1 MFKKNVWIVGLL
13 TALAI
18 MFTGCVDPIVEDN
31 SGVVVTVVDLQEII
45 KDVPVQVLNET
56 RWNEIFDDTP
66 FKMCGESNGKFEII
80 EVGGKKALKV
90 SQMTANWGVGFDAR
104 SATNPDQKVKGINF
118 KAGDVITIKGST
130 DLADGF
136 TMNTKGENGMGKID
150 NWSATGDFSA
160 TVTVTTAAAAEIKAN
175 SAKGS
180 LRLHGAGDSGPGRIG
195 TIIIEEF
202 KVDGK
207 RGSGDVESALNYNID
222 GAGEYMKPADSA
234 DVYYLDLGTAVYSQ
248 LNPNKFPVAK
258 ISTKNMTVV
267 YNTNTQGVFVPFTPE
282 LKRIILTAKAY
293 GRNVAINVDGSFDN
307 YYSINQVRIG
317 FANDG
322 GGDWNVTD
330 LPVYNITHN
339 TTPQFGVNRALTW
352 GGNYTVAK
360 ANGLIIQA
368 RPGAIVKNPTTGV
381 DSWSGGNDVG
391 PFSSD
396 GSADRSKIVTYK
408 LTVKSI
414 KIVISGTG
422 SAPTA
427 ISSLAFTLPAP
438 RAGATA
444 VKTITGGTNFT
455 GAVTWNPAL
464 VDGKFERAQVYTA
477 SIAIAFDPGYGAA
490 AAPTFNITCPPA
502 ANITTGV
509 WNVATTTATVAFP
522 RTQGFPELAPGV
534 VFKLSDLLKTGN
546 NLSGKDL
553 QAPLEN
559 AGATTK
565 YAKADGTTTSGDAA
579 GVVVTGI
586 KSNWHGVT
594 IKLSKVD
601 VGIDTA
607 LYKVNIQVKG
617 KILSVLATGDTD
629 KVKLFGANYPPQ
641 TQIAIS
647 ATDLGVDDTF
657 DINGDLGADFLTAGN
672 GDVRIGTNQYPDP
685 AKITSFIVTEIII
698 TNNGLR

>member
-18 MFTGCVDPIVEDN
+18 MFAGCVDPLVEDN

-104 SATNPDQKVKGINF
+104 SATNTDQHVKGINF

-136 TMNTKGENGMGKID
+136 TMNTKGENGVGKID

-160 TVTVTTAAAAEIKAN
+160 TVTVTSAAAAEIKAN

-180 LRLHGAGDSGPGRIG
+180 LRLHGGGDSGPGRIG

-202 KVDGK
+202 KVEGK
-207 RGSGDVESALNYNID
+207 RGAGDVESALNYDID

-234 DVYYLDLGTAVYSQ
+234 DVYYLDLGLAKYSQ

-258 ISTKNMTVV
+258 INTKNMTVI

-293 GRNVAINVDGSFDN
+293 GRNVAFNIDGSFDN
-307 YYSINQVRIG
+307 YFTADPITNQIRCG

-322 GGDWNVTD
+322 GGDWNVTN
-330 LPVYNITHN
+330 LPAIN
-339 TTPQFGVNRALTW
+339 TAASFGANQALTW

-360 ANGLIIQA
+360 TQGFIIQA
-368 RPGAIVKNPTTGV
+368 RQNSNNKDVPLV
-381 DSWSGGNDVG
+381 SGGKDV
-391 PFSSD
+391 S
-396 GSADRSKIVTYK
+396 YK

-422 SAPTA
+422 TAPAA

-444 VKTITGGTNFT
+444 AKTISGGTNFT
-455 GAVTWNPAL
+455 GAVTWSPAP

-477 SIAIAFDPGYGAA
+477 SIAIAFDPGYTANTSPG
-490 AAPTFNITCPPA
+490 FVITCPPA

-509 WNVATTTATVAFP
+509 GWNVATTTATVAFP

-534 VFKLSDLLKTGN
+534 IFKLTDLLKSGN

-601 VGIDTA
+601 VGIDTK
-607 LYKVNIQVKG
+607 LYNVNIQVKG
-617 KILSVLATGDTD
+617 KILTVLATDDKD

-647 ATDLGVDDTF
+647 ADLGVGEEF
-657 DINGDLGADFLTAGN
+657 DINGDLGATFLEDGN